1 MRFIMIET
9 SEGEAVAVNPSSIKS
24 ISRSTNNSVILSFG
38 DSIIYTKFTDIQSA
52 VDYVQ
57 RASSISLG
65 APNLNGRHIPGG
77 V

>member
-9 SEGEAVAVNPSSIKS
+9 SEGEPVAVNPSSIKS
-24 ISRSTNNSVILSFG
+24 ISRSTNNSVMLSFG

-65 APNLNGRHIPGG
+65 SKHIPGG